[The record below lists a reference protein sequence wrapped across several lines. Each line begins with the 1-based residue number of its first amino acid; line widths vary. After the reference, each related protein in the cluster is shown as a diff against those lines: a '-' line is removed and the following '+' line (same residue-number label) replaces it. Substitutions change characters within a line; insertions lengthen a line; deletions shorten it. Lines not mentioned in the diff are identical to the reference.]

1 MTITEMRNKRKKLI
15 ETMDSFLETHQKDG
29 SLSAE
34 DDAVY
39 QGMEDEINTLTNDIH
54 RMERREAIEAELEK
68 PIAKPLTGKP
78 MNGSAADEDE
88 ETGVKAKAY
97 KKSFWNAMRQKNI
110 RPEVLNALQ
119 EGTDS
124 EGGYL
129 VPAEFEHTLVE
140 ALEEENIFRKLAH
153 IINTASGDRKIPV
166 VATKGTA
173 SWVDEEGQITESDD
187 AFTQVSIG
195 AYKLGTLIKVS
206 NELLH
211 DSVFDLEAYISKEFA
226 RRIGTKEEDSFFNG
240 DGDGKPVGIFNGTG
254 GAQVG
259 VTTASTSAITA
270 DEIIDLFYSLG
281 APYRKKAVWV
291 VNDATVKSI
300 RKLKDGNGNYLWQ
313 PALTADTPDTLLGRP
328 VYTSTAVPTIASGAK
343 VIAFGDFNYYWIADR
358 QGRVFKKLSELYA
371 TTDQTGF
378 VATQRVDGKLI
389 LPEAIKVLQMK
400 A

>member
-1 MTITEMRNKRKKLI
+1 MTITEMRDKRKKLI
-15 ETMDSFLETHQKDG
+15 ETMDSFLDTHQKDG

-39 QGMEDEINTLTNDIH
+39 NGMEREINTLTNDIH
-54 RMERREAIEAELEK
+54 RMERRAEIEAELEK
-68 PIAKPLTGKP
+68 PVSKPLTGKP
-78 MNGSAADEDE
+78 MSNSPAEDDEQ
-88 ETGVKAKAY
+88 TGIKAKAY
-97 KKSFWNAMRQKNI
+97 KKSFWNAMREKHI

-129 VPAEFEHTLVE
+129 VPDEFEHTLVE

-153 IINTASGDRKIPV
+153 VINTASGDRKIPV

-173 SWVDEEGQITESDD
+173 SWVDEEGSITESDD
-187 AFTQVSIG
+187 SFTQVSIG

-211 DSVFDLEAYISKEFA
+211 DSVFDLEKYISKEFA

-240 DGDGKPVGIFNGTG
+240 DGDGKPVGIFHTTG

-259 VTTASTSAITA
+259 VTAASTSAITA

-313 PALTADTPDTLLGRP
+313 PALTSDTPDTLLGRP
-328 VYTSTAVPTIASGAK
+328 VYTSSAVPTIASGKK

-389 LPEAIKVLQMK
+389 LSEAIKVLKM
-400 A
+400 